1 MEAGGVCLQK
11 RRRRRRKRSET
22 PAEMVSKGWGGPSPP
37 PGHGERPAGRDG
49 MCCGAGG
56 GAGGVNHGAG
66 SRPTGR
72 EERAEPSRAEPG
84 VTLRMSGTEKG
95 GIAPFLQPASTAG
108 LRAAPVR
115 PPGRRRPR
123 GFAARTAA
131 TGGGRARRGALRARV
146 PPGASP
152 VRGRHPPPPAPGH
165 QIPKAPAG
173 VRAFPSPKIKRRK
186 RKATGRAAGEPLP
199 GPA

>member
-152 VRGRHPPPPAPGH
+152 VRGRHPPPQP
-165 QIPKAPAG
+165 
-173 VRAFPSPKIKRRK
+173 RATKSPKHPPAFEHFLRRK
-186 RKATGRAAGEPLP
+186 
-199 GPA
+199 